1 MPGIYL
7 LPYWQSLRYNVKN
20 TGESRKGQYWDK
32 IVVVREPVCALS
44 CTAFQVEIAIFLQ

>member
-7 LPYWQSLRYNVKN
+7 LPYWQSLTYNVKN
-20 TGESRKGQYWDK
+20 TREIRKGQYWDK
-32 IVVVREPVCALS
+32 IVVVPEPGCALS